1 MDFSFKKEAVG
12 RATEKF
18 LQNKVLL
25 YCVIFLL
32 ILKISA
38 SVISINFP
46 KNIFF
51 ADITKIALVNM
62 LNQTRESL
70 GLQPLKES
78 QRLSQ
83 AAEMKAKDMA
93 QKEYFSHIS
102 PQGLTPWYWF
112 LQTGYNYKYAGE
124 NLAIGFYDSKEAFS
138 AWINSSSHRANIL
151 NQNYKEVG
159 TAVLPGYGPNN
170 AVLVVQFFGSELMK
184 PVAIQQEQSQNIE
197 QEEPSLSANSANTN
211 EEVLSGTAEM
221 PVLFS
226 KSDNSGRNDF
236 SSRFLNFIIYNYDTL
251 IQNVIYGFLTA
262 IIGIIIFA
270 VFFGFDIRADKKL
283 ILRAV
288 IIIILLAAG
297 ALFNKEFIINIIP
310 HQVII

>member
-1 MDFSFKKEAVG
+1 MDFSFRKEAIS

-18 LQNKVLL
+18 LQNKALL

-32 ILKISA
+32 ILKISI

-51 ADITKIALVNM
+51 ADITKTALVNM

-70 GLQPLKES
+70 GLQPLKEN
-78 QRLSQ
+78 QKLNQ
-83 AAEMKAKDMA
+83 AAEMKAEDMA
-93 QKEYFSHIS
+93 QKEYFSHTS
-102 PQGLTPWYWF
+102 PQGLNPWYWF
-112 LQTGYNYKYAGE
+112 LQTGYSYKYAGE
-124 NLAIGFYDSKEAFS
+124 NLAIGFYDSKEAFD

-170 AVLVVQFFGSELMK
+170 AVLVVQFFGSELIK
-184 PVAIQQEQSQNIE
+184 PVAIQQEQNQNTE
-197 QEEPSLSANSANTN
+197 QEKPSLSANTN
-211 EEVLSGTAEM
+211 EEVLSGTAET
-221 PVLFS
+221 PALFS
-226 KSDNSGRNDF
+226 KSDDSGKNGF
-236 SSRFLNFIIYNYDTL
+236 SSRFLNFIIYNYDTF

-262 IIGIIIFA
+262 IIGIIIFT
-270 VFFGFDIRADKKL
+270 VLFGFNIRANKEL

-288 IIIILLAAG
+288 IIIVLLSAG
-297 ALFNKEFIINIIP
+297 ALFNKELIINIIP